1 MNRLFTIPDVL
12 TNFRFA
18 LIPVLIVL
26 FSLKQ
31 TPTVE
36 VYSFIIFTVAAMNDF
51 IHRRVAKHYNVETIL
66 GKLMDPLADK
76 VLVATALIMLIPLG
90 KITAWVCL
98 LIICREIIVT
108 GLRNIAATT
117 GKEVSAG
124 SVGNLK
130 KNFQYFGLGL
140 LIFPLNVVPV
150 PYQYE
155 IGAALVYISLFL
167 ALWSGTVYWYNVRS
181 VFRETTR

>member
-1 MNRLFTIPDVL
+1 
-12 TNFRFA
+12 
-18 LIPVLIVL
+18 
-26 FSLKQ
+26 
-31 TPTVE
+31 
-36 VYSFIIFTVAAMNDF
+36 
-51 IHRRVAKHYNVETIL
+51 
-66 GKLMDPLADK
+66 
-76 VLVATALIMLIPLG
+76 
-90 KITAWVCL
+90 
-98 LIICREIIVT
+98 
-108 GLRNIAATT
+108 
-117 GKEVSAG
+117 VSAG

-155 IGAALVYISLFL
+155 IGAALIYISLFL